1 MCGQTNW
8 QACWS
13 LWSKWFIT
21 LFHNSNAS
29 CPHVVITIKAVVL
42 SLFFLTIRIYCH
54 ARINLITHVSF
65 LQHAATILH
74 TQHSVISLIIFFHPL
89 FSVCLFHTH
98 LPFISSSLVSSQ
110 LSSPLLS
117 SSALSPRIILK
128 LDGATQTVVMVSTT
142 KQHSMTSGVEPA

>member
-74 TQHSVISLIIFFHPL
+74 TQHSVISLIIFF
-89 FSVCLFHTH
+89 
-98 LPFISSSLVSSQ
+98 SSSLLCLSLPHPSAFYLLLSR